1 MQNKSK
7 KLTSRLLSALL
18 ALACVLT
25 LLPGVAVAAETMTM
39 LKKEEGSMVLE
50 KGAVLEDDGTY
61 TIQLSAYATGTTTTV
76 TQESSVPLDIV
87 LVLDQS
93 GSMHDNGYVQPLKTA
108 VTNFVNAVSANG
120 KKYEV
125 DHRVALVGYAS
136 RYDSNAKWTN
146 TGLFINGSLYNY
158 QKEGSST
165 RTTRLT
171 AQDYKNALV
180 SVNDENW
187 KVSASITTAIDN
199 ITSNGATYTNYG
211 MEMANGVFS
220 NNPIEEGSK
229 RKRVVIVF
237 TDGEPG
243 RSSYEKTVANA
254 ALEEAYKT
262 KNTYGATVY
271 TVGLYNSEVD
281 EDVTKFMHF
290 LSSNYPTVQSMDDSY
305 VYTPVYSADLDTNK
319 TYYIQRY
326 NGYRAVRYSNRFNGW
341 YGNYEEYTPKTS
353 ADDTNSGHTQFYTVA
368 SGNYYMV
375 ADEVEKLNGVFTS
388 ITEDIQNPS
397 TKVTLDDKSVMRDI
411 LNGGFVIPSGGCTV
425 TTKTQNGTMQQ
436 DGTIVW
442 EPVADNSLGS
452 TFTAHGPSGVI
463 DVTGFNYSEQYIAKG
478 HPGQKLSVTI
488 QGVEAR
494 DEAITNAPIST
505 NTALSGIY
513 ATPEEETPAVTF
525 PQPTTILKSK
535 TYVLDYGKPVN
546 LASQDWGIGSV
557 TTLNGAGMYKFTPSE
572 SQLSLTKTYGKVA
585 TATAKTG
592 LTYTPI
598 TMNWNGYDSFY
609 VFGKQIEGGV
619 INQWSKVT
627 VMPANSVYYEDTFVT
642 DANAGT
648 VGIVYG
654 GEWKTDGTD
663 ADRDQ
668 TLDSGHPYG
677 WETGYAGD
685 TGYSDGSAHKAV
697 ASAENKATASFT
709 FTGTGVDVY
718 SRTDLTTGTV
728 AATLTKKVNGE
739 QVGVKGLVV
748 DNLAA
753 SAGENGAYYQI
764 PTLFFDGLDY
774 GEYTLTLYVT
784 TAAENR
790 ATYYLDGVRVYN
802 PIQPKE
808 EDAVVKEA
816 YGAAGELGAS
826 FQSVREILLTAED
839 FDPTTNNTT
848 DGVVFIDQDG
858 TTTGTT
864 TQVIGTYKEYGPKN
878 EVYLAQ
884 GQSIAFKVS
893 DLTANYYLGI
903 KAPNGK
909 TTAKVTWEENAA
921 ALPVNAASDLYY
933 QVTPNA
939 DGYILVKNTGENL
952 LSVTKLRTTN
962 GKEQASITTANVDD
976 LLAYANTFDTLEE
989 ITYSTQ
995 PGEVEIENPEV
1006 NELGDGSIVR
1016 DWLEKIFK
1024 GIRDL
1029 LRP

>member
-25 LLPGVAVAAETMTM
+25 LLPGVAVAAED
-39 LKKEEGSMVLE
+39 EGGKMVVD
-50 KGAVLEDDGTY
+50 KTAKLEDDGTY
-61 TIQLSAYATGTTTTV
+61 TIELSAYATGTTTTTT
-76 TQESSVPLDIV
+76 TQKAVPCDIV

-93 GSMHDNGYVQPLKTA
+93 SSMGKTFGRTTRLAALKTA
-108 VTNFVNAVSANG
+108 ANNFIQNVQKDAATNN
-120 KKYEV
+120 V
-125 DHRVALVGYAS
+125 DHRVAVVGFA
-136 RYDSNAKWTN
+136 
-146 TGLFINGSLYNY
+146 
-158 QKEGSST
+158 ST
-165 RTTRLT
+165 RERHGGVWSGYYAYDNTEILSTNSVVNYEDAEST
-171 AQDYKNALV
+171 DYQNALV
-180 SVNDENW
+180 SVNTNGS
-187 KVSASITTAIDN
+187 VNSRLTTAINRLDAE
-199 ITSNGATYTNYG
+199 GDTYSEYG
-211 MEMANGVFS
+211 IDMANKIFTA
-220 NNPIEEGSK
+220 NPIDADSD
-229 RKRVVIVF
+229 RVRIVIMF
-237 TDGEPG
+237 TDGYTAPANTDDIDYSMSD
-243 RSSYEKTVANA
+243 RAIKNAYSSKA
-254 ALEEAYKT
+254 
-262 KNTYGATVY
+262 TYGATVY
-271 TVGLYNSEVD
+271 TVGIFTGADPTADIERNFTYGSTNTARQLVAANRY
-281 EDVTKFMHF
+281 MHYV
-290 LSSNYPTVQSMDDSY
+290 SSNYPEARDLRNGGTEK
-305 VYTPVYSADLDTNK
+305 AD
-319 TYYIQRY
+319 TYYL
-326 NGYRAVRYSNRFNGW
+326 
-341 YGNYEEYTPKTS
+341 S
-353 ADDTNSGHTQFYTVA
+353 ASDTDQLNSI
-368 SGNYYMV
+368 
-375 ADEVEKLNGVFTS
+375 FTKIS
-388 ITEDIQNPS
+388 ESVVTPS
-397 TKVTLDDKSVMRDI
+397 TTVTLDEKSVMRDI
-411 LNGGFVIPSGGCTV
+411 LNGGFVIPSSGCTV
-425 TTKTQNGTMQQ
+425 KTETRAGTMND
-436 DGTIVW
+436 DGTITWGQVTND
-442 EPVADNSLGS
+442 EPGPKYTVND
-452 TFTAHGPSGVI
+452 PSGVI
-463 DVTGFNYSEQYIAKG
+463 NVTGFNYSEQYIAEG
-478 HPGQKLSVTI
+478 HPGQKLTVTI

-513 ATPEEETPAVTF
+513 ETSEAETPAFTF

-557 TTLNGAGMYKFTPSE
+557 TTLNGAGMYKFDPEAPTV
-572 SQLSLTKTYGKVA
+572 SLTKTYGKVA
-585 TATAKTG
+585 TATAKMG
-592 LTYTPI
+592 LTYTPT

-609 VFGKQIEGGV
+609 VFGKQIAPNGA

-642 DANAGT
+642 DENAGT

-654 GEWKTDGTD
+654 GEWTTDGTD
-663 ADRDQ
+663 ANRGQ
-668 TLDSGHPYG
+668 TLDSDHPYG

-728 AATLTKKVNGE
+728 AATLTKKDENGKE
-739 QVGVKGLVV
+739 VGVKSLVV

-816 YGAAGELGAS
+816 YGTAGELGAS

-864 TQVIGTYKEYGPKN
+864 TQVIGIYKDYGPKN
-878 EVYLAQ
+878 EVYLAK

-909 TTAKVTWEENAA
+909 TTAKVTWEESVA

-962 GKEQASITTANVDD
+962 GNEQAGITTDNVDD

>member
-25 LLPGVAVAAETMTM
+25 LLPGVAVAAED
-39 LKKEEGSMVLE
+39 EGGKMVVD
-50 KGAVLEDDGTY
+50 KTAKLEDDGTY
-61 TIQLSAYATGTTTTV
+61 TIELSAYATGTTTTTT
-76 TQESSVPLDIV
+76 TQKAVPCDIV

-93 GSMHDNGYVQPLKTA
+93 SSMGKTFGRTTRLAALKTA
-108 VTNFVNAVSANG
+108 ANNFIQNVQKDAATNN
-120 KKYEV
+120 V
-125 DHRVALVGYAS
+125 DHRVAVVGFA
-136 RYDSNAKWTN
+136 
-146 TGLFINGSLYNY
+146 
-158 QKEGSST
+158 ST
-165 RTTRLT
+165 RERHGGVWSGYYAYDNTEILSTNSVVNYEDAEST
-171 AQDYKNALV
+171 DYQNALV
-180 SVNDENW
+180 SVNTNGS
-187 KVSASITTAIDN
+187 VNSRLTTAINRLDAE
-199 ITSNGATYTNYG
+199 GDTYSEYG
-211 MEMANGVFS
+211 IDMANKIFTA
-220 NNPIEEGSK
+220 NPIDADSD
-229 RKRVVIVF
+229 RVRIVIMF
-237 TDGEPG
+237 TDGYTAPANTDDIDYSMSD
-243 RSSYEKTVANA
+243 RAIKNAYSSKA
-254 ALEEAYKT
+254 
-262 KNTYGATVY
+262 TYGATVY
-271 TVGLYNSEVD
+271 TVGIFTGADPTADIERNFTYGSTNTARQLVAANRY
-281 EDVTKFMHF
+281 MHYV
-290 LSSNYPTVQSMDDSY
+290 SSNYPEARDLRNGGTEK
-305 VYTPVYSADLDTNK
+305 AD
-319 TYYIQRY
+319 TYYL
-326 NGYRAVRYSNRFNGW
+326 
-341 YGNYEEYTPKTS
+341 S
-353 ADDTNSGHTQFYTVA
+353 ASDTDQLNSI
-368 SGNYYMV
+368 
-375 ADEVEKLNGVFTS
+375 FTKIS
-388 ITEDIQNPS
+388 ESVVTPS
-397 TKVTLDDKSVMRDI
+397 TTVTLDEKSVMRDI
-411 LNGGFVIPSGGCTV
+411 LNGGFVIPSSGCTV
-425 TTKTQNGTMQQ
+425 KTETRAGTMND
-436 DGTIVW
+436 DGTITWGQVTND
-442 EPVADNSLGS
+442 EPGPKYTVND
-452 TFTAHGPSGVI
+452 PSGVI
-463 DVTGFNYSEQYIAKG
+463 NVTGFNYSEQYIAEG
-478 HPGQKLSVTI
+478 HPGQKLTVTI

-513 ATPEEETPAVTF
+513 ETSEAETPAFTF

-557 TTLNGAGMYKFTPSE
+557 TTLNGAGMYKFDPEAPTV
-572 SQLSLTKTYGKVA
+572 SLTKTYGKVA
-585 TATAKTG
+585 TATAKMG
-592 LTYTPI
+592 LTYTPT

-609 VFGKQIEGGV
+609 VFGKQIAPNGA

-642 DANAGT
+642 DENAGT

-654 GEWKTDGTD
+654 GEWTTDGTD
-663 ADRDQ
+663 ANRGQ
-668 TLDSGHPYG
+668 TLDSDHPYG

-728 AATLTKKVNGE
+728 AATLTKKDENGKE
-739 QVGVKGLVV
+739 VGVKSLVV

-784 TAAENR
+784 TAAETR

-816 YGAAGELGAS
+816 YGTAGELGAS

-864 TQVIGTYKEYGPKN
+864 TQVIGIYKDYGPKN
-878 EVYLAQ
+878 EVYLAK

-909 TTAKVTWEENAA
+909 TTAKVTWEESVA

-962 GKEQASITTANVDD
+962 GNEQAGITTANVDD

>member
-25 LLPGVAVAAETMTM
+25 LLPGVAVAAED
-39 LKKEEGSMVLE
+39 EGGKMVVD
-50 KGAVLEDDGTY
+50 KTAKLEDDGTY
-61 TIQLSAYATGTTTTV
+61 TIELSAYATGTTTTTT
-76 TQESSVPLDIV
+76 TQKAVPCDIV

-93 GSMHDNGYVQPLKTA
+93 GSMGKT
-108 VTNFVNAVSANG
+108 FSG
-120 KKYEV
+120 
-125 DHRVALVGYAS
+125 
-136 RYDSNAKWTN
+136 
-146 TGLFINGSLYNY
+146 
-158 QKEGSST
+158 
-165 RTTRLT
+165 RTTRLEALKT
-171 AQDYKNALV
+171 ASNNFIQNVQKDAATNNVNHRVAVVGFASTREQHGGGWWSESYYAYDNTEILSTNSVVNYEDAKSTDYQNALV
-180 SVNDENW
+180 SVNTNGG
-187 KVSASITTAIDN
+187 VNSRLTTAINRLDAE
-199 ITSNGATYTNYG
+199 GDTYSEYG
-211 MEMANGVFS
+211 IDMANQIFAA
-220 NNPIEEGSK
+220 NPIDADSD
-229 RKRVVIVF
+229 RVRIVIMF
-237 TDGEPG
+237 TDGYTAPANTDDIDYSMSD
-243 RSSYEKTVANA
+243 RAIKNAYSSKA
-254 ALEEAYKT
+254 
-262 KNTYGATVY
+262 TYGATVY
-271 TVGLYNSEVD
+271 TVGIFTGADPTADIESNFSYGGTRTAQQLVAANRY
-281 EDVTKFMHF
+281 MHYV
-290 LSSNYPTVQSMDDSY
+290 SSNYPEAQDLRNGGTKN
-305 VYTPVYSADLDTNK
+305 AD
-319 TYYIQRY
+319 TYYL
-326 NGYRAVRYSNRFNGW
+326 
-341 YGNYEEYTPKTS
+341 S
-353 ADDTNSGHTQFYTVA
+353 ASDTDNLNSI
-368 SGNYYMV
+368 
-375 ADEVEKLNGVFTS
+375 FTKIS
-388 ITEDIQNPS
+388 DSVVTPS
-397 TKVTLDDKSVMRDI
+397 TTVTLDEKSVMRDI
-411 LNGGFVIPSGGCTV
+411 LNGGFVIPSGGYIV
-425 TTKTQNGTMQQ
+425 KTETRAGEMDA
-436 DGTIVW
+436 DGTITWGAVTNN
-442 EPVADNSLGS
+442 EPGPKITADGIR
-452 TFTAHGPSGVI
+452 GVI
-463 DVTGFNYSEQYIAKG
+463 DVTGFNYSEQYIAEG
-478 HPGQKLSVTI
+478 HPGQKLTVTI

-505 NTALSGIY
+505 NAALSGIY
-513 ATPEEETPAVTF
+513 ATPEDEAPAVTF

-546 LASQDWGIGSV
+546 LASSDWGIGSV

-572 SQLSLTKTYGKVA
+572 PQLSLTKTYGKVA

-592 LTYTPI
+592 LTYTPT

-609 VFGKQIEGGV
+609 VFGKQIAPNGA

-642 DANAGT
+642 DENAGT

-654 GEWKTDGTD
+654 GEWTTDGTG
-663 ADRDQ
+663 ANRGQ
-668 TLDSGHPYG
+668 TLDSDHPYG

-718 SRTDLTTGTV
+718 SRTDMSTGTV

-784 TAAENR
+784 TTAAENR

-816 YGAAGELGAS
+816 YGTAGELGAS
-826 FQSVREILLTAED
+826 FQSVREILITAED

-848 DGVVFIDQDG
+848 DGVVFIDQDQ
-858 TTTGTT
+858 TETGTT

-884 GQSIAFKVS
+884 GQSIAFEVS

-903 KAPNGK
+903 KAPNGA
-909 TTAKVTWEENAA
+909 TTAKVTWGEDAA
-921 ALPVNAASDLYY
+921 ALEINAASDLYY
-933 QVTPNA
+933 KVTPNA
-939 DGYILVKNTGENL
+939 QGYILVKNTGDKL

-962 GKEQASITTANVDD
+962 GNEQAGITTANVDD

>member
-25 LLPGVAVAAETMTM
+25 LLPGVAVAAED
-39 LKKEEGSMVLE
+39 EGGKMVVD
-50 KGAVLEDDGTY
+50 KTAKLEDDGTY
-61 TIQLSAYATGTTTTV
+61 TIELSAYATGTTTTTT
-76 TQESSVPLDIV
+76 TQKAVPCDIV

-93 GSMHDNGYVQPLKTA
+93 SSMGKTFGRTTRLAALKTA
-108 VTNFVNAVSANG
+108 ANNFIQNVQKDAATNN
-120 KKYEV
+120 V
-125 DHRVALVGYAS
+125 DHRVAVVGFA
-136 RYDSNAKWTN
+136 
-146 TGLFINGSLYNY
+146 
-158 QKEGSST
+158 ST
-165 RTTRLT
+165 RERHGGVWSGYYAYDNTEILSTNSVVNYEDAEST
-171 AQDYKNALV
+171 DYQNALV
-180 SVNDENW
+180 SVNTNGS
-187 KVSASITTAIDN
+187 VNSRLTTAINRLDAE
-199 ITSNGATYTNYG
+199 GDTYSEYG
-211 MEMANGVFS
+211 IDMANKIFTA
-220 NNPIEEGSK
+220 NPIDADSD
-229 RKRVVIVF
+229 RVRIVIMF
-237 TDGEPG
+237 TDGYTAPANTDDIDYSMSD
-243 RSSYEKTVANA
+243 RAIKNAYSSKA
-254 ALEEAYKT
+254 
-262 KNTYGATVY
+262 TYGATVY
-271 TVGLYNSEVD
+271 TVGIFTGADPTADIERNFTYGSTNTARQLVAANRY
-281 EDVTKFMHF
+281 MHYV
-290 LSSNYPTVQSMDDSY
+290 SSNYPEARDLRNGGTEK
-305 VYTPVYSADLDTNK
+305 AD
-319 TYYIQRY
+319 TYYL
-326 NGYRAVRYSNRFNGW
+326 
-341 YGNYEEYTPKTS
+341 S
-353 ADDTNSGHTQFYTVA
+353 ASDTDQLNSI
-368 SGNYYMV
+368 
-375 ADEVEKLNGVFTS
+375 FTKIS
-388 ITEDIQNPS
+388 ESVVTPS
-397 TKVTLDDKSVMRDI
+397 TTVTLDEKSVMRDI
-411 LNGGFVIPSGGCTV
+411 LNGGFVIPSSGCTV
-425 TTKTQNGTMQQ
+425 KTETRAGTMND
-436 DGTIVW
+436 DGTITWGQVTND
-442 EPVADNSLGS
+442 EPGPKYTVND
-452 TFTAHGPSGVI
+452 PSGVI
-463 DVTGFNYSEQYIAKG
+463 NVTGFNYSEQYIAEG
-478 HPGQKLSVTI
+478 HPGQKLTVTI

-513 ATPEEETPAVTF
+513 ETSEAETPAFTF

-557 TTLNGAGMYKFTPSE
+557 TTLNGAGMYKFDPEAPTV
-572 SQLSLTKTYGKVA
+572 SLTKTYGKVA
-585 TATAKTG
+585 TATAKMG
-592 LTYTPI
+592 LTYTPT

-609 VFGKQIEGGV
+609 VFGKQIAPNGA

-642 DANAGT
+642 DENAGT

-654 GEWKTDGTD
+654 GEWTTDGTD
-663 ADRDQ
+663 ANRGQ
-668 TLDSGHPYG
+668 TLDSDHPYG
-677 WETGYAGD
+677 WETGYAGA

-728 AATLTKKVNGE
+728 AATLTKKDENGKE
-739 QVGVKGLVV
+739 VGVKSLVV

-816 YGAAGELGAS
+816 YGTAGELGAS

-864 TQVIGTYKEYGPKN
+864 TQVIGIYKDYGPKN
-878 EVYLAQ
+878 EVYLAK

-909 TTAKVTWEENAA
+909 TTAKVTWEESVA

-962 GKEQASITTANVDD
+962 GNEQAGITTANVDD

>member
-25 LLPGVAVAAETMTM
+25 LLPGVAVAAED
-39 LKKEEGSMVLE
+39 EGGKMVVD
-50 KGAVLEDDGTY
+50 KTAKLEDDGTY
-61 TIQLSAYATGTTTTV
+61 TIELSAYATGTTTTTT
-76 TQESSVPLDIV
+76 TQKAVPCDIV

-93 GSMHDNGYVQPLKTA
+93 SSMGKTFGRTTRLAALKTA
-108 VTNFVNAVSANG
+108 ANNFIQNVQKDAATNN
-120 KKYEV
+120 V
-125 DHRVALVGYAS
+125 DHRVAVVGFA
-136 RYDSNAKWTN
+136 
-146 TGLFINGSLYNY
+146 
-158 QKEGSST
+158 ST
-165 RTTRLT
+165 RERHGGVWIGYYAYDNTEILSTNSVVNYEDAEST
-171 AQDYKNALV
+171 DYQNALV
-180 SVNDENW
+180 SVNTNGS
-187 KVSASITTAIDN
+187 VNSRLTTAINRLDAE
-199 ITSNGATYTNYG
+199 GDTYSEYG
-211 MEMANGVFS
+211 IDMANKIFTA
-220 NNPIEEGSK
+220 NPIDADSD
-229 RKRVVIVF
+229 RVRIVIMF
-237 TDGEPG
+237 TDGYTEPANTDDIDYSMSD
-243 RSSYEKTVANA
+243 RAIKNAYSSKA
-254 ALEEAYKT
+254 
-262 KNTYGATVY
+262 TYGATVY
-271 TVGLYNSEVD
+271 TVGIFTGADPTADIERNFTYGSTNTARQLVAANRY
-281 EDVTKFMHF
+281 MHYV
-290 LSSNYPTVQSMDDSY
+290 SSNYPEARDLRNGGTEK
-305 VYTPVYSADLDTNK
+305 AD
-319 TYYIQRY
+319 TYYL
-326 NGYRAVRYSNRFNGW
+326 
-341 YGNYEEYTPKTS
+341 S
-353 ADDTNSGHTQFYTVA
+353 ASDTDQLNSI
-368 SGNYYMV
+368 
-375 ADEVEKLNGVFTS
+375 FTKIS
-388 ITEDIQNPS
+388 ESVVTPS
-397 TKVTLDDKSVMRDI
+397 TTVTLDEKSVMRDI
-411 LNGGFVIPSGGCTV
+411 LNGGFVIPSSGCTV
-425 TTKTQNGTMQQ
+425 KTETRAGTMND
-436 DGTIVW
+436 DGTITWGQVTND
-442 EPVADNSLGS
+442 EPGPKYTVND
-452 TFTAHGPSGVI
+452 PSGVI
-463 DVTGFNYSEQYIAKG
+463 NVTGFNYSEQYIAEG
-478 HPGQKLSVTI
+478 HPGQKLTVTI

-513 ATPEEETPAVTF
+513 ETSEAETPAFTF

-557 TTLNGAGMYKFTPSE
+557 TTLNGAGMYKFDPEAPTV
-572 SQLSLTKTYGKVA
+572 SLTKTYGKVA
-585 TATAKTG
+585 TATAKMG
-592 LTYTPI
+592 LTYTPT

-609 VFGKQIEGGV
+609 VFGKQIAPNGA

-642 DANAGT
+642 DENAGT

-654 GEWKTDGTD
+654 GEWTTDGTD
-663 ADRDQ
+663 ANRGQ
-668 TLDSGHPYG
+668 TLDSDHPYG

-728 AATLTKKVNGE
+728 AATLTKKDENGKE
-739 QVGVKGLVV
+739 VGVKSLVV

-816 YGAAGELGAS
+816 YGTAGELGAS

-864 TQVIGTYKEYGPKN
+864 TQVIGIYKDYGPKN
-878 EVYLAQ
+878 EVYLAK

-909 TTAKVTWEENAA
+909 TTAKVTWEESVA

-962 GKEQASITTANVDD
+962 GNEQAGITTANVDD

>member
-25 LLPGVAVAAETMTM
+25 LLPGVAVAAED
-39 LKKEEGSMVLE
+39 EGGKMVVD
-50 KGAVLEDDGTY
+50 KTAKLEDDGTY
-61 TIQLSAYATGTTTTV
+61 TIELSAYATGTTTTTT
-76 TQESSVPLDIV
+76 TQKAVPCDIV

-93 GSMHDNGYVQPLKTA
+93 SSMGKTFGRTTRLAALKTA
-108 VTNFVNAVSANG
+108 ANNFIQNVQKDAATNN
-120 KKYEV
+120 V
-125 DHRVALVGYAS
+125 DHRVAVVGFA
-136 RYDSNAKWTN
+136 
-146 TGLFINGSLYNY
+146 
-158 QKEGSST
+158 ST
-165 RTTRLT
+165 RERHGGVWSGYYAYDNTEILSTNSVVNYEDAEST
-171 AQDYKNALV
+171 DYQNALV
-180 SVNDENW
+180 SVNTNGS
-187 KVSASITTAIDN
+187 VNSRLTTAINRLDAE
-199 ITSNGATYTNYG
+199 GDTYSEYG
-211 MEMANGVFS
+211 IDMANKIFTA
-220 NNPIEEGSK
+220 NPIDADSD
-229 RKRVVIVF
+229 RVRIVIMF
-237 TDGEPG
+237 TDGYTAPANTDDIDYSMSD
-243 RSSYEKTVANA
+243 RAIKNAYSSKA
-254 ALEEAYKT
+254 
-262 KNTYGATVY
+262 TYGATVY
-271 TVGLYNSEVD
+271 TVGIFTGADPTADIERNFTYGSTNTARQLVAANRY
-281 EDVTKFMHF
+281 MHYV
-290 LSSNYPTVQSMDDSY
+290 SSNYPEARDLRNGGTEK
-305 VYTPVYSADLDTNK
+305 AD
-319 TYYIQRY
+319 TYYL
-326 NGYRAVRYSNRFNGW
+326 
-341 YGNYEEYTPKTS
+341 S
-353 ADDTNSGHTQFYTVA
+353 ASDTDQLNSI
-368 SGNYYMV
+368 
-375 ADEVEKLNGVFTS
+375 FTKIS
-388 ITEDIQNPS
+388 ESVVTPS
-397 TKVTLDDKSVMRDI
+397 TTVTLDEKSVMRDI
-411 LNGGFVIPSGGCTV
+411 LNGGFVIPSSGCTV
-425 TTKTQNGTMQQ
+425 KTETRAGTMND
-436 DGTIVW
+436 DGTITWGQVTND
-442 EPVADNSLGS
+442 EPGPKYTVND
-452 TFTAHGPSGVI
+452 PSGVI
-463 DVTGFNYSEQYIAKG
+463 NVTGFNYSEQYIAEG
-478 HPGQKLSVTI
+478 HPGQKLTVTI

-513 ATPEEETPAVTF
+513 ETSEAETPAFTF

-557 TTLNGAGMYKFTPSE
+557 TTLNGAGMYKFDPEAPTV
-572 SQLSLTKTYGKVA
+572 SLTKTYGKVA
-585 TATAKTG
+585 TATAKMG
-592 LTYTPI
+592 LTYTPT

-609 VFGKQIEGGV
+609 VFGKQIAPNGA

-642 DANAGT
+642 DENAGT

-654 GEWKTDGTD
+654 GEWTTDGTD
-663 ADRDQ
+663 ANRGQ
-668 TLDSGHPYG
+668 TLDSDHPYG

-728 AATLTKKVNGE
+728 AATLTKKDENGKE
-739 QVGVKGLVV
+739 VGVKSLVV

-816 YGAAGELGAS
+816 YGTAGELGAS

-839 FDPTTNNTT
+839 FDPTTN
-848 DGVVFIDQDG
+848 

-864 TQVIGTYKEYGPKN
+864 TQVIGIYKDYGPKN
-878 EVYLAQ
+878 EVYLAK

-909 TTAKVTWEENAA
+909 TTAKVTWEESVA

-962 GKEQASITTANVDD
+962 GNEQAGITTANVDD

>member
-1 MQNKSK
+1 
-7 KLTSRLLSALL
+7 
-18 ALACVLT
+18 
-25 LLPGVAVAAETMTM
+25 
-39 LKKEEGSMVLE
+39 MVLE

-61 TIQLSAYATGTTTTV
+61 TIQLSAYATGTTT
-76 TQESSVPLDIV
+76 SVPEKSGTPLDIV
-87 LVLDQS
+87 LVIDQS
-93 GSMHDNGYVQPLKTA
+93 GSMAYNDNGNSTKNETERRMYKLKQA
-108 VTNFVNAVSANG
+108 VTSFVNSISANA
-120 KKYEV
+120 KEYQVE
-125 DHRVALVGYAS
+125 HRVAIAGYAANS
-136 RYDSNAKWTN
+136 TSGQSSGISGIGYNGSSTYWVN
-146 TGLFINGSLYNY
+146 TGLYVNGEFKNY
-158 QKEGSST
+158 QSWEGGEWWDSWKD
-165 RTTRLT
+165 LT
-171 AQDYKNALV
+171 ASDYQNALV
-180 SVNDENW
+180 AVNDSNGN
-187 KVSASITTAIDN
+187 VTASITAAISLLKASGG
-199 ITSNGATYTNYG
+199 TFTEYG
-211 MEMANGVFS
+211 LKMAQNVFA
-220 NNPIEEGSK
+220 NNPIETGSN
-229 RKRVVIVF
+229 RKRIIVLF
-237 TDGEPG
+237 TDGETNSG
-243 RSSYEKTVANA
+243 INDVLTAANT
-254 ALEEAYKT
+254 LKSD
-262 KNTYGATVY
+262 TYNATVY
-271 TVGLYNSEVD
+271 SVGFGSSVNGD
-281 EDVTKFMHF
+281 F
-290 LSSNYPTVQSMDDSY
+290 LSHVSSNYKSSNY
-305 VYTPVYSADLDTNK
+305 
-319 TYYIQRY
+319 RWGEY
-326 NGYRAVRYSNRFNGW
+326 NGTRVDTKYSMTAKNR
-341 YGNYEEYTPKTS
+341 EELENIFENIS
-353 ADDTNSGHTQFYTVA
+353 Q
-368 SGNYYMV
+368 
-375 ADEVEKLNGVFTS
+375 E
-388 ITEDIQNPS
+388 IQNPS
-397 TKVTLDDKSVMRDI
+397 TTVTLNADSVMRDVLSDGFRLPDDYNTNANI
-411 LNGGFVIPSGGCTV
+411 TIQTVKGTTTDSENFNFNYDPKLAEGMKVTVNGR
-425 TTKTQNGTMQQ
+425 N
-436 DGTIVW
+436 
-442 EPVADNSLGS
+442 
-452 TFTAHGPSGVI
+452 I
-463 DVTGFNYSEQYIAKG
+463 DISGFNYSEKYIAPQHDG
-478 HPGQKLSVTI
+478 EKLIVTI
-488 QGVEAR
+488 RGVEAT
-494 DEAITNAPIST
+494 DAAITGKTVYT
-505 NTALSGIY
+505 NEETSGIY
-513 ATPEEETPAVTF
+513 ATSDATSCISF

-572 SQLSLTKTYGKVA
+572 PQLSLTKTYGKVA

-592 LTYTPI
+592 LTYTPT

-753 SAGENGAYYQI
+753 SAGENDAYYQI

-784 TAAENR
+784 TAAEKR

-893 DLTANYYLGI
+893 DPTANYYLGI
-903 KAPNGK
+903 KAPNGA

>member
-1 MQNKSK
+1 
-7 KLTSRLLSALL
+7 
-18 ALACVLT
+18 
-25 LLPGVAVAAETMTM
+25 MT
-39 LKKEEGSMVLE
+39 
-50 KGAVLEDDGTY
+50 
-61 TIQLSAYATGTTTTV
+61 
-76 TQESSVPLDIV
+76 
-87 LVLDQS
+87 
-93 GSMHDNGYVQPLKTA
+93 
-108 VTNFVNAVSANG
+108 
-120 KKYEV
+120 
-125 DHRVALVGYAS
+125 AS
-136 RYDSNAKWTN
+136 D
-146 TGLFINGSLYNY
+146 Y
-158 QKEGSST
+158 Q
-165 RTTRLT
+165 
-171 AQDYKNALV
+171 NALV
-180 SVNDENW
+180 PINDSNGN
-187 KVSASITTAIDN
+187 VTASITTAIDLLKA
-199 ITSNGATYTNYG
+199 SGGTYSEYG
-211 MEMANGVFS
+211 LKMAQNVFA
-220 NNPIEEGSK
+220 NNPIEAGSN
-229 RKRVVIVF
+229 RKRIVVLF
-237 TDGEPG
+237 TDGETNSDINDVLTEANTLKG
-243 RSSYEKTVANA
+243 DSYK
-254 ALEEAYKT
+254 
-262 KNTYGATVY
+262 ATVY
-271 TVGLYNSEVD
+271 SVGFGSSVD
-281 EDVTKFMHF
+281 QDF
-290 LSSNYPTVQSMDDSY
+290 LSHVSSNYKSSSYRNRKYQGEQVATKYSM
-305 VYTPVYSADLDTNK
+305 TAN
-319 TYYIQRY
+319 
-326 NGYRAVRYSNRFNGW
+326 NR
-341 YGNYEEYTPKTS
+341 
-353 ADDTNSGHTQFYTVA
+353 
-368 SGNYYMV
+368 
-375 ADEVEKLNGVFTS
+375 DELEKIFENIS
-388 ITEDIQNPS
+388 HDIQNPS
-397 TKVTLDDKSVMRDI
+397 TDVTLDANSVMRDI
-411 LNGGFVIPSGGCTV
+411 LNGGFVIPSRGCTV
-425 TTKTQNGTMQQ
+425 KTETRAGTMNA
-436 DGTIVW
+436 DGTITWGAVTNN
-442 EPVADNSLGS
+442 EPGPK
-452 TFTAHGPSGVI
+452 FTVDGTSGVI
-463 DVTGFNYSEQYIAKG
+463 DVTGFNYSEQYIAKS
-478 HPGQKLSVTI
+478 HPGQKLTVTI

-572 SQLSLTKTYGKVA
+572 PQLSLTKTYGKVA

-592 LTYTPI
+592 LTYTPT

-609 VFGKQIEGGV
+609 VFGKQIQDGV

-642 DANAGT
+642 DENAGT

-654 GEWKTDGTD
+654 GEWTTDGTD
-663 ADRDQ
+663 ADRAQ
-668 TLDSGHPYG
+668 TLDSDHPYG
-677 WETGYAGD
+677 WETGYAED

-697 ASAENKATASFT
+697 ASAENQATASFT

-858 TTTGTT
+858 TATGTT
-864 TQVIGTYKEYGPKN
+864 TQVIGTYREYGPKN

-903 KAPNGK
+903 KAPNGE
-909 TTAKVTWEENAA
+909 TAAKVTWEENAA

-939 DGYILVKNTGENL
+939 NGYILVKNTGENL

>member
-25 LLPGVAVAAETMTM
+25 LLPGVAVAAED
-39 LKKEEGSMVLE
+39 EGGKMVVD
-50 KGAVLEDDGTY
+50 KTAKLEDDGTY
-61 TIQLSAYATGTTTTV
+61 TIELSAYATGTTTTTT
-76 TQESSVPLDIV
+76 TQKAVPCDIV

-93 GSMHDNGYVQPLKTA
+93 SSMGKTFGRTTRLAALKTA
-108 VTNFVNAVSANG
+108 ANNFIQNVQKDAATNN
-120 KKYEV
+120 V
-125 DHRVALVGYAS
+125 DHRVAVVGFA
-136 RYDSNAKWTN
+136 
-146 TGLFINGSLYNY
+146 
-158 QKEGSST
+158 ST
-165 RTTRLT
+165 RERHGGVWSGYYAYDNTEILSTNSVVNYEDAEST
-171 AQDYKNALV
+171 DYQNALV
-180 SVNDENW
+180 SVNTNGS
-187 KVSASITTAIDN
+187 VNSRLTTAINRLDAE
-199 ITSNGATYTNYG
+199 GDTYSEYG
-211 MEMANGVFS
+211 IDMANKIFTA
-220 NNPIEEGSK
+220 NPIDADSD
-229 RKRVVIVF
+229 RVRIVIMF
-237 TDGEPG
+237 TDGYTAPANTDDIDYSMSD
-243 RSSYEKTVANA
+243 RAIKNAYSSKA
-254 ALEEAYKT
+254 
-262 KNTYGATVY
+262 TYGATVY
-271 TVGLYNSEVD
+271 TVGIFTGADPTADIERNFTYGSTNTARQLVAANRY
-281 EDVTKFMHF
+281 MHYV
-290 LSSNYPTVQSMDDSY
+290 SSNYPEARDLRNGGTEK
-305 VYTPVYSADLDTNK
+305 AD
-319 TYYIQRY
+319 TYYL
-326 NGYRAVRYSNRFNGW
+326 
-341 YGNYEEYTPKTS
+341 S
-353 ADDTNSGHTQFYTVA
+353 ASDTDQLNSI
-368 SGNYYMV
+368 
-375 ADEVEKLNGVFTS
+375 FTKIS
-388 ITEDIQNPS
+388 ESVVTPS
-397 TKVTLDDKSVMRDI
+397 TTVTLDEKSVMRDI
-411 LNGGFVIPSGGCTV
+411 LNGGFVIPSSGCTV
-425 TTKTQNGTMQQ
+425 KTETRAGTMND
-436 DGTIVW
+436 DGTITWGQVTND
-442 EPVADNSLGS
+442 EPGPKYTVND
-452 TFTAHGPSGVI
+452 PSGVI
-463 DVTGFNYSEQYIAKG
+463 NVTGFNYSEQYIAEG
-478 HPGQKLSVTI
+478 HPGQKLTVTI

-513 ATPEEETPAVTF
+513 ETSEAETPAFTF

-557 TTLNGAGMYKFTPSE
+557 TTLNGAGMYKFDPEAPTV
-572 SQLSLTKTYGKVA
+572 SLTKTYGKVA
-585 TATAKTG
+585 TATAKMG
-592 LTYTPI
+592 LTYTPT

-609 VFGKQIEGGV
+609 VFGKQIAPNGA

-642 DANAGT
+642 DENAGT

-654 GEWKTDGTD
+654 GEWTTDGTD
-663 ADRDQ
+663 ANRGQ
-668 TLDSGHPYG
+668 TLDSDHPYG

-728 AATLTKKVNGE
+728 AATLTKKDENGKE
-739 QVGVKGLVV
+739 VGVKSLVV

-816 YGAAGELGAS
+816 YGTAGELGAS

-864 TQVIGTYKEYGPKN
+864 TQVIGIYKDYGPKN
-878 EVYLAQ
+878 EVYLAK

-909 TTAKVTWEENAA
+909 TTAKVTWEESVA

-962 GKEQASITTANVDD
+962 GNEQAGITTANVDD